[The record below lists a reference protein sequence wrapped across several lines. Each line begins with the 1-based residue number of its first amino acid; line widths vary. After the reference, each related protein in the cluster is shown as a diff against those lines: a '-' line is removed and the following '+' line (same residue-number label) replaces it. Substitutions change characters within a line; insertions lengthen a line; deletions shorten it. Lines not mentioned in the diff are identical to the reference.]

1 MQTGAFNM
9 LLWTIVSHCT
19 EMLDCWEG
27 RDEELYAKKNIKI
40 IIIIKKNQLYFQKC
54 WWDIFKNLYDSW
66 LIFRILS
73 TVIQNLKSYS
83 ITLGSEIRK
92 ITAQVALI
100 IKVLGSYSGE
110 FQLLYEE
117 ENLVADI
124 ICFTNYSEINWCLDL
139 CFMLYFLH
147 MKRIVMCHRKSLLGK
162 NYQDP
167 HA

>member
-9 LLWTIVSHCT
+9 LLWTIVFHCT

-27 RDEELYAKKNIKI
+27 RDEELYAKKIII